1 MAKNSVKSST
11 QDFSK
16 VVHANTPRSTF
27 KRVST
32 LATTFNAGDLV
43 PIYVDEILPG
53 DTFKM
58 DLQFVSRL
66 LTPIVPVMDNFNVEF
81 FAFFVPNRIV
91 WDNWQVL
98 MGENNSSAWTPSSP
112 PASVPSRNS
121 GVIVSKSLAD
131 YYGLPVGLDM
141 SNHSVNLLPFRG
153 YAKIW
158 NDWFRN
164 QNVQAPQAIPLDN
177 SQGAGFNFWLADSL
191 FQVNKPFDYF
201 TSALPAPQKGLSQL
215 IPIELNQLIPVIAG
229 TEHTTA
235 SGGTAQKF
243 RKISNGSS
251 ITNSNF
257 GINGAG
263 NSSTIADSS
272 FNLAS
277 EIYPSNL
284 YADGSGIQVSGSTIN
299 DLRTAFQIQRLYER
313 DARGGTRYIEMLK
326 AHFGVDAG
334 DYRLQRPEYLGHCS
348 TLMDIT
354 QVTQT
359 SATETGVQAT
369 DLGTTGAYGHAQGDK
384 SLFEKSFVEHGFIHI
399 FAVAR
404 QKKTY
409 QQGLDRFWTRRDRL
423 DYYVPVLAHISEQPI
438 YQSEIYALSANS
450 GTVFGYQE
458 AWSDY
463 RYKPSRVTGQMRSG
477 VTNSFDIWHYADI
490 YASAPTLSDAWMQDN
505 SAANIQRTLAVADA
519 DQILLNVRFDLEA
532 TRPMPTHS
540 IPGLIDHF

>member
-16 VVHANTPRSTF
+16 VVHAQTPRSTF
-27 KRVST
+27 KRNST
-32 LATTFNAGDLV
+32 LVTTMNAGDLV
-43 PIYVDEILPG
+43 PIYIDEILPG

-58 DLQFVSRL
+58 DLQHVSRL
-66 LTPIVPVMDNFNVEF
+66 ITPITPVMDNLQLEF

-91 WDNWQVL
+91 WDNWTALQ
-98 MGENNSSAWTPSSP
+98 GENNSSAWVPGTPP
-112 PASVPSRNS
+112 DSVPSLSS
-121 GVIVSKSLAD
+121 GVSISKRLGD
-131 YYGLPVGLDM
+131 YYGLPVGLDTA
-141 SNHSVNLLPFRG
+141 NHSVNVLPFRG
-153 YAKIW
+153 YRKIW

-164 QNVQAPQAIPLDN
+164 QNVQAPLTEYK
-177 SQGAGFNFWLADSL
+177 GAYAVSNETINMAL
-191 FQVNKPFDYF
+191 QKVNKPFDYF
-201 TSALPAPQKGLSQL
+201 TSALPAPQKGVSQL

-229 TEHTTA
+229 TEHTTS
-235 SGGTAQKF
+235 SGQTAQKF
-243 RKISNGSS
+243 RSVLSGAS
-251 ITNSNF
+251 ITSQTL
-257 GINGAG
+257 GVNGAG
-263 NSSTIADSS
+263 NS
-272 FNLAS
+272 AS
-277 EIYPSNL
+277 QSGSNWAVAGEVYPSNL

-326 AHFGVDAG
+326 SHFGVDAG

-348 TLMDIT
+348 TMIDI
-354 QVTQT
+354 QQIAQT
-359 SATETGVQAT
+359 G
-369 DLGTTGAYGHAQGDK
+369 LGSGAQDTPLGYTGAYGHSQGNNY
-384 SLFEKSFVEHGFIHI
+384 LFNKSFVEHGFVHI

-409 QQGLDRFWTRRDRL
+409 QQGLDRFWSRRDRL

-438 YQSEIYALSANS
+438 YTKEIYALGSVADDD
-450 GTVFGYQE
+450 VFGYQE

-463 RYKPSRVTGQMRSG
+463 RYKPSRVTGEMRSG
-477 VTNSFDIWHYADI
+477 VTNSFDIWHYAD
-490 YASAPTLSDAWMQDN
+490 YYQSAPTLSDTWMTDN
-505 SAANIQRTLAVADA
+505 SATNVQRTLAISEV